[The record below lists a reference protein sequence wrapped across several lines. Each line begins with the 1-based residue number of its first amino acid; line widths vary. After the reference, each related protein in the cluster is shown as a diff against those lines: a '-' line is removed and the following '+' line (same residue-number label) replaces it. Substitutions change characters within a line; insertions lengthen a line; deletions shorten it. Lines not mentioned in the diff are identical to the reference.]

1 MNTAAANEFQNREM
15 EAFASIMARDT
26 GGLQRV
32 AHGIGDLMAIRHC
45 PRCGSGDV
53 IAGSDGAVACG
64 YCKLNFTVTVQPQFS
79 AMPQTVD
86 GQPYQDPSS
95 KDTEVQPSVSP
106 FSSDPG
112 ATPPPAAP
120 GAAPAAPGAPK
131 PGGDPEADTKAKIDA
146 ATGGDPAAPAKPGD
160 PKDPAKPDDD
170 DPAKPK
176 SKNPVPPQFQKK
188 TLRSLALRFAD
199 PAARHTVLDDVR
211 AENGLDR
218 WSDQ

>member
-15 EAFASIMARDT
+15 EAFASIMASET

-53 IAGSDGAVACG
+53 IGGSSGSTNCG
-64 YCKLNFTVTVQPQFS
+64 FCHLDFTVMVQPQFS

-95 KDTEVQPSVSP
+95 KDTETSPSTP
-106 FSSDPG
+106 LAADPG

-120 GAAPAAPGAPK
+120 AAAPGAPGAPK

-146 ATGGDPAAPAKPGD
+146 ATGDDPAAPAKPGD
-160 PKDPAKPDDD
+160 KPDDD
-170 DPAKPK
+170 PTKPK
-176 SKNPVPPQFQKK
+176 AKNPVPPQFQKK
-188 TLRSLALRFAD
+188 TLRTLALRFAD
-199 PAARHTVLDDVR
+199 ESTRHAVLDDVR
-211 AENGLDR
+211 EQNGLTR
-218 WSDQ
+218 WSDR